1 MSGKPQSPC
10 CVAVVGGGFSGA
22 AVAIHLLK
30 QAPAGFDLVLVE
42 PACEPGRGLAYD
54 TPNASH
60 CLNVPAGR
68 LGLERESGFI
78 DWLIA
83 EGMLYCPGDF
93 VPRRWMGAYVASE
106 LADAVRAASARG
118 VRVRMLRDRVEGVTR
133 NRSPYPLRLQ
143 SGRSLLAAQV
153 VLATGHMP
161 PACPIVAGSIG
172 WDDPRMVC
180 DPWRFRS
187 EGLGSQDPILLV
199 GTGLTA
205 IDLVSTLRDRG
216 HTGAIHLLSRR
227 GLLPQA
233 HRVNEARPPA
243 GFSPVADLGDELGLR
258 AILRAIRGWV
268 ATTQARG
275 GDWRDV
281 MASLRPWT
289 PQLWH
294 RLSVRDRRQFLR
306 HLQPFWDTHRH
317 RLAPEIH
324 DRVHSLLEAG
334 SASLHVGRLLRVDAL
349 GDGRLEVTW
358 RARGE
363 VGQQR
368 LAVARVVN
376 CTGPTSSL
384 CRARD
389 TLHASLRESGMLSAD
404 ALGLGIV
411 VDSAFRPVDAS
422 GVSAE
427 GIHYVGPMLRAQRWE
442 AVAVPELRTIA
453 AEIARRVLATH
464 RQRIEL
470 DAAQPAA

>member
-1 MSGKPQSPC
+1 MSGKPQAPC

-22 AVAIHLLK
+22 AVAIHLLR
-30 QAPAGFDLVLVE
+30 QAPAGFELVLVE

-60 CLNVPAGR
+60 RLNVPAGR

-78 DWLIA
+78 DWLI
-83 EGMLYCPGDF
+83 GQGLPYSPGEF
-93 VPRRWMGAYVASE
+93 VPRLWMGAYVASE
-106 LADAVRAASARG
+106 LAGAVRAAKARG
-118 VRVRMLRDRVEGVTR
+118 VGVRVLRDRVEGIAR
-133 NRSPYPLRLQ
+133 NRPPYPLQLQ
-143 SGRSLLAAQV
+143 SGRSLLAAQL

-161 PACPIVAGSIG
+161 PACPTVTGTVG

-187 EGLGSQDPILLV
+187 GGLGSQDAILLV

-205 IDLVSTLRDRG
+205 VDLVSGLRDHG
-216 HTGAIHLLSRR
+216 HSGPIHLLSRR

-233 HRVNEARPPA
+233 HRANEARPPP

-258 AILRAIRGWV
+258 AILRAVRGWV
-268 ATTQARG
+268 AVTQARG
-275 GDWRDV
+275 GDWRDM

-306 HLQPFWDTHRH
+306 HLQPLWDTHRH
-317 RLAPEIH
+317 RAAPEIH
-324 DRVHSLLEAG
+324 DRIRTLLEAG
-334 SASLHVGRLLRVDAL
+334 SLSVHAGRLLRVDAL
-349 GDGRLEVTW
+349 GDGSLEVSW

-363 VGQQR
+363 VGER
-368 LAVARVVN
+368 SLVVKRVIN
-376 CTGPTSSL
+376 CTGPTASL

-389 TLHASLRESGMLSAD
+389 SLHASLHESGMLSAD

-427 GIHYVGPMLRAQRWE
+427 GIHYVGPMLKAQRWE

-453 AEIARRVLATH
+453 ADVARRVLATH
-464 RQRIEL
+464 RQGVAL
-470 DAAQPAA
+470 DTA